1 NEADP
6 LFLQIVRESQ
16 LWGTPDQVLLEVG
29 TSDPKVLSQVRQAA
43 PERVLM
49 LRSIWSEEERVDGLL
64 EAGLSD
70 SADGLLIPMPQNL
83 LVEDDLAEQAAALK
97 GRINRRRES
106 WLQQHPP
113 GEADRCELWLAQPES
128 DEGTPADALDA
139 LIVDLFDIGC
149 LLFGEYVQAS
159 GAVFNYYIDLR
170 QIISDPNLFHRVL
183 HGYASLMEGLNFER
197 IAGIPYG
204 ALPTATG
211 LALQLHKP
219 LIYPRKEVKA
229 HGARRLIEGD
239 FQEGDQVIV
248 VDDIL
253 ISGGSVLEGIAK
265 LERSGLVVKD
275 VVVFIDHGGER
286 DRSARERLK
295 AKGYQV
301 HAVMDIQ
308 RITRALLAAGRLSQ
322 EQAKVLG

>member
-1 NEADP
+1 MSKP
-6 LFLQIVRESQ
+6 LE
-16 LWGTPDQVLLEVG
+16 
-29 TSDPKVLSQVRQAA
+29 
-43 PERVLM
+43 
-49 LRSIWSEEERVDGLL
+49 
-64 EAGLSD
+64 
-70 SADGLLIPMPQNL
+70 
-83 LVEDDLAEQAAALK
+83 
-97 GRINRRRES
+97 
-106 WLQQHPP
+106 
-113 GEADRCELWLAQPES
+113 
-128 DEGTPADALDA
+128 
-139 LIVDLFDIGC
+139 
-149 LLFGEYVQAS
+149 
-159 GAVFNYYIDLR
+159 